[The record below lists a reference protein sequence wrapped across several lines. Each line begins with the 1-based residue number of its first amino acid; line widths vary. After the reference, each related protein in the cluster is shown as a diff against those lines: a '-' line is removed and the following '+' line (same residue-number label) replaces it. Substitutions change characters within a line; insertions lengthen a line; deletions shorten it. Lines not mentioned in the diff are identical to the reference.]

1 VIAITDIPA
10 FTQSSM
16 DGYAFNFN
24 DIKNALK
31 INGEMAADTN
41 SQLQIGVGEA
51 ARIFTGALLPQGADT
66 VVMQEKIM
74 IENDKLFIKDDALQ
88 QYANVR
94 VKGAE
99 VIAGSLAMAVGTHI
113 SAAAIGFLAGIGIT
127 HMTIYPLPA
136 ITIIITGN

>member
-1 VIAITDIPA
+1 
-10 FTQSSM
+10 M
-16 DGYAFNFN
+16 DGYAFNFS

-74 IENDKLFIKDDALQ
+74 KENDKLFIKDDAQQ

-99 VIAGSLAMAVGTHI
+99 VIAG
-113 SAAAIGFLAGIGIT
+113 
-127 HMTIYPLPA
+127 
-136 ITIIITGN
+136 

>member
-1 VIAITDIPA
+1 MIAITDIPA
-10 FTQSSM
+10 FAQSSM

-31 INGEMAADTN
+31 INGEMTAGTN
-41 SQLQIGVGEA
+41 LQLQIAVGEA
-51 ARIFTGALLPQGADT
+51 ARIFTGAPLPQGPDT

-94 VKGAE
+94 AKGAE
-99 VIAGSLAMAVGTHI
+99 VKAGTLAMATGTHL
-113 SAAAIGFLAGIGIT
+113 SAAAIDFLAGIGIT
-127 HMTIYPLPA
+127 HVAVYPPP
-136 ITIIITGN
+136 